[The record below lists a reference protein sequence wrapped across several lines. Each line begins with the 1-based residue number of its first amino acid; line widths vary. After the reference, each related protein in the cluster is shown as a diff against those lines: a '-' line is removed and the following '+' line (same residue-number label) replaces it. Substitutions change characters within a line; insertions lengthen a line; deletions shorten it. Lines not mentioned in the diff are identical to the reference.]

1 MILSIFLKHEKNI
14 PNGLPRILIQNVF
27 DFGLEMLT
35 LEIFSVHPNVRHIIC
50 SVIRAGSLVISS
62 CLSMG
67 YLVFSASISK
77 LLSSCSNILLA
88 TVDQNV
94 DNGVKVISLQ
104 TSQDLLYELMSVEAA
119 LVCLSALLW
128 FCPESLVL
136 NEHYLDL
143 VVDCL
148 DMAFRAVKGKYQ
160 SKFRAHF
167 RFRTLHVILLE
178 CYAWLPVGS
187 FPVTCQ
193 QLFVEALRTFRDCIT
208 AGFECTGAVNCIDL
222 DLRRFGNSVMSRT
235 VSMSTDCPLTENLLM
250 LRLESYAV
258 ALQKKE
264 SEAFLACF
272 SKDFMDDN
280 RIAFYSS
287 EWREPSTPCAF
298 IDSRAIDGAIS
309 LISSTFSS
317 QSSEFQD
324 KAIELCSQ
332 ILLQVQKSA
341 SSVGIFTSEEEKRRR
356 DRHAVI
362 STKNTSVL
370 LCHIVDSLSEASESR
385 GLDYGDGTNEWIDRM
400 SDKLYELLTHS
411 QSDVRCIAASC
422 IKKLCSKPV
431 GSLMIEA
438 ISIKIVQ
445 AIKSTIDKRPEALD
459 NASGYLIALALLWEI
474 SADKPTLLAAM
485 STVRCLP
492 NY

>member
-1 MILSIFLKHEKNI
+1 LILSIFLKHEKNI

-62 CLSMG
+62 CLSLG
-67 YLVFSASISK
+67 YFVLSASILK
-77 LLSSCSNILLA
+77 LLNNCSNILLA
-88 TVDQNV
+88 TAGQN
-94 DNGVKVISLQ
+94 DDTLKAISSQ

-119 LVCLSALLW
+119 LVCISALLW
-128 FCPESLVL
+128 FCPEALVI

-160 SKFRAHF
+160 NKFRAHF

-208 AGFECTGAVNCIDL
+208 AGFECTGAVNCIEP
-222 DLRRFGNSVMSRT
+222 DLRKFGISAISRT
-235 VSMSTDCPLTENLLM
+235 ASTSSDSPLTEVLLM
-250 LRLESYAV
+250 LRLENYAV

-272 SKDFMDDN
+272 SKDLMDDN
-280 RIAFYSS
+280 RRLFYSS
-287 EWREPSTPCAF
+287 DWHEPSTPCAF

-309 LISSTFSS
+309 LIASTFSS
-317 QSSEFQD
+317 QSNEFQE

-341 SSVGIFTSEEEKRRR
+341 SSVGIFTSDDEKRRR
-356 DRHAVI
+356 DRHAAV
-362 STKNTSVL
+362 STKNTTTL
-370 LCHIVDSLSEASESR
+370 LYRIVDSFPEVSYENQSLHDKERS
-385 GLDYGDGTNEWIDRM
+385 TEWVGRIC
-400 SDKLYELLTHS
+400 DKLYELLTHS
-411 QSDVRCIAASC
+411 QSDVRCIAASS
-422 IKKLCSKPV
+422 IRKLCSKPM

-438 ISIKIVQ
+438 ISIKIIQ
-445 AIKSTIDKRPEALD
+445 AIKNTIDKRPDGLD
-459 NASGYLIALALLWEI
+459 STSGYLIALALLWEI

-485 STVRCLP
+485 STV
-492 NY
+492 